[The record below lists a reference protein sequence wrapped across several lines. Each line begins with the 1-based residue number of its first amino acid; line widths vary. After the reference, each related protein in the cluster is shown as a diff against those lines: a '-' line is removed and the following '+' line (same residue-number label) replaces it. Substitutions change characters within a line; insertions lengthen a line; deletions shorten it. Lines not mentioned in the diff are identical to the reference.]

1 MNKILPIII
10 LALLVLVSGCTTEQ
24 NSDVETPETTTQETQ
39 QEPEEQNQDVAEST
53 VKDAA
58 QVLEGLI

>member
-39 QEPEEQNQDVAEST
+39 QEPEEQNRDVAEST